1 MLKELF
7 LTMLYRG
14 FYYSAKSAANGLLCL
29 QGRVFAIRKAVSFI
43 ILTVVIF
50 LLGFSKKR
58 GDANA
63 KKVVIVKSIL
73 VDSYIRNGD
82 RYG

>member
-29 QGRVFAIRKAVSFI
+29 QGWVFAIRKAASFI
-43 ILTVVIF
+43 VVTVVIF

-58 GDANA
+58 GGCKC
-63 KKVVIVKSIL
+63 KKS
-73 VDSYIRNGD
+73 
-82 RYG
+82 RYRQEHFG